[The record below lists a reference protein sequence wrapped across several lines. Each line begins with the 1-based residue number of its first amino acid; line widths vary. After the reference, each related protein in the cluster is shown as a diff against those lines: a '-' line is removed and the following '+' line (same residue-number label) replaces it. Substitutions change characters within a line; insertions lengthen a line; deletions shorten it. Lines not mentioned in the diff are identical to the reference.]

1 MRILSVIPEQIK
13 TDGRILFNGQA
24 TGVGDSK
31 GVQPSGSN
39 GLAVLCL
46 VTMANA
52 ADLALSIQSGDDADL
67 TNPVDITEN
76 IPVFVDDVRQADAKA
91 HTITDDSGVFT
102 VVFCI
107 PPILIPAGKYI
118 GLTFGNSNAAN
129 ILSAL
134 VLDDTY
140 HENG

>member
-1 MRILSVIPEQIK
+1 
-13 TDGRILFNGQA
+13 
-24 TGVGDSK
+24 
-31 GVQPSGSN
+31 
-39 GLAVLCL
+39 
-46 VTMANA
+46 MANA

-76 IPVFVDDVRQADAKA
+76 IPVYVDDVRQDDAKA
-91 HTITDDSGVFT
+91 HTISDDSGVFT

-107 PPILIPAGKYI
+107 PPILIPDGKFI
-118 GLTFGNSNAAN
+118 GLTFGDSNAAN